1 MSIPNL
7 SDIAVPSRPS
17 TKKVNEKLKEK
28 IKDGTY
34 KIGDLIV
41 PQKFE
46 KISLREETLIKE
58 EILVSG
64 RKIPLCDIRKE
75 MLLKHKVFM
84 KLYCDT
90 KLSQLSRA
98 ELVDELKKIHELEDH
113 ELHESDE
120 QMR

>member
-7 SDIAVPSRPS
+7 SDITVPSRPS
-17 TKKVNEKLKEK
+17 AKKITQKLKER
-28 IKDGTY
+28 IKAGTY

-41 PQKFE
+41 SQKFE
-46 KISLREETLIKE
+46 NVSLREETLFKE

-75 MLLKHKVFM
+75 MLLKHEVFM

-90 KLSQLSRA
+90 KF
-98 ELVDELKKIHELEDH
+98 
-113 ELHESDE
+113 
-120 QMR
+120 

>member
-1 MSIPNL
+1 MSILNL
-7 SDIAVPSRPS
+7 SDITVPSGPS
-17 TKKVNEKLKEK
+17 TKKVTEKLREK
-28 IKDGTY
+28 IKDGTN

-64 RKIPLCDIRKE
+64 RKILMCDIRKE
-75 MLLKHKVFM
+75 MLLKNKVIR

-90 KLSQLSRA
+90 
-98 ELVDELKKIHELEDH
+98 
-113 ELHESDE
+113 
-120 QMR
+120 

>member
-1 MSIPNL
+1 M
-7 SDIAVPSRPS
+7 
-17 TKKVNEKLKEK
+17 
-28 IKDGTY
+28 
-34 KIGDLIV
+34 IV
-41 PQKFE
+41 PQKFR
-46 KISLREETLIKE
+46 KVSLREETLIK

-98 ELVDELKKIHELEDH
+98 ELVNELKKIHELEDH
-113 ELHESDE
+113 ERKAKEVPTHTQSNFLA
-120 QMR
+120 

>member
-1 MSIPNL
+1 MSIMNL
-7 SDIAVPSRPS
+7 SDITVPSGPS
-17 TKKVNEKLKEK
+17 TKKVTEKLREK
-28 IKDGTY
+28 IKDGTN

-64 RKIPLCDIRKE
+64 RKILMCDIRKE
-75 MLLKHKVFM
+75 MLLKNKVIR

-90 KLSQLSRA
+90 
-98 ELVDELKKIHELEDH
+98 
-113 ELHESDE
+113 
-120 QMR
+120 